1 MDFYKNSLGH
11 PGYAKAESLPF
22 VAGLMVAAI
31 VALFAFR
38 PPASHYLSWP
48 QLFGMAVE
56 HVLTVS
62 LVCAIG
68 VSIFSTRPLRADK
81 VRFAD
86 QIRRGSTVA
95 VWLAPLALF
104 IHQNS
109 VWTVLVAAV
118 FSVVVASS
126 LGTDEATL
134 EGGGDSLLTSLRVDG
149 LPLSPRFG
157 LQVSVF
163 AALAAQVGIIAAMGD
178 HALSGA
184 LLVGAAFA
192 SWGRSLGRAASHPK
206 PPTSARARNGSPL
219 LTLFIATALM
229 IAGLMPYLRYTH
241 RSGGQLAHRGLFPHR
256 PSEDHS
262 SQSNTHR
269 LREEPAGRP
278 GSPGE
283 YGIVLW
289 PEKQNYTKL
298 VAPAPIVTNA
308 LSQRG
313 ISNPLTIPF
322 DGVYWFFKSP
332 DLQPPHGS
340 RQAHASP
347 DKVEIRSTD
356 HRPLSIEAHD
366 HLANLIDLDCCSRIQ
381 VAIRNAD
388 QHPETVS
395 LELVLVNTA
404 LQSQPQLSLGQKTVS
419 STPRLNLYNN
429 RVPVDETLSFAIPA
443 RKSLHSFD
451 EVKIVFRLDQARAD
465 AGARIAIDHFVLV
478 PRGL

>member
-1 MDFYKNSLGH
+1 MDCFKDSLA
-11 PGYAKAESLPF
+11 PAGYAKAESLPF
-22 VAGLMVAAI
+22 VAGLLVAAT

-68 VSIFSTRPLRADK
+68 VSVFSTKSLRADK

-95 VWLAPLALF
+95 VWLAPLVLF

-109 VWTVLVAAV
+109 VWTMFVAAV

-126 LGTDEATL
+126 FNTDEAAL
-134 EGGGDSLLTSLRVDG
+134 DGGGDSLLTSLRVDG
-149 LPLSPRFG
+149 LPLWSRFG
-157 LQVSVF
+157 LQVSVL
-163 AALAAQVGIIAAMGD
+163 AALAAQVGIIAALGD
-178 HALSGA
+178 HALVGA

-192 SWGRSLGRAASHPK
+192 SWGRSLGRAASHAK
-206 PPTSARARNGSPL
+206 PPTSARAKNGSPL
-219 LTLFIATALM
+219 LALFVATALM

-256 PSEDHS
+256 PSGGHS
-262 SQSNTHR
+262 SQPNTYSA
-269 LREEPAGRP
+269 REEPAGRP
-278 GSPGE
+278 GGPGE

-308 LSQRG
+308 LSPRG
-313 ISNPLTIPF
+313 DSNPLIIPF

-332 DLQPPHGS
+332 DLQPPQGS

-356 HRPLSIEAHD
+356 RRPLSIEAHD
-366 HLANLIDLDCCSRIQ
+366 HLANLINLDCCSRIQ

-388 QHPETVS
+388 EYPETVS

-404 LQSQPQLSLGQKTVS
+404 VPRQPQLSLGQRTVS
-419 STPRLNLYNN
+419 STPRLNLYNK
-429 RVPVDETLSFAIPA
+429 RVPVDETLSFAIPT

-451 EVKIVFRLDQARAD
+451 EVKIVFRLDQARTD